1 MRRVSD
7 SYDDRM
13 LVGETWPR
21 EQERLADYLRPDELQ
36 LGFNFRFLLARY
48 DAHRFR
54 AAIELTEK
62 SFGPAA
68 WPTWTLSNHDFP
80 RHISRYARGGDAEA
94 RACLAAVM
102 LLTLR
107 GTPFIY
113 YGEEIGMRDA
123 AIPTGSKR
131 DPVGRDGCRSPMQ
144 WSDAVSG
151 GFSTNAN
158 TWLPCGDFKAVNV
171 ARQLN
176 DPRSM
181 LSLYRRLIE
190 LRKSTPA
197 LTEGS
202 YRAFEGA
209 PEDCLVFHRDTA
221 SQHLVVALNF
231 TAEPREINLPS
242 GKILLTTGAR
252 LEQSAKSPLTLAPN
266 EAVIVETK

>member
-1 MRRVSD
+1 
-7 SYDDRM
+7 
-13 LVGETWPR
+13 
-21 EQERLADYLRPDELQ
+21 
-36 LGFNFRFLLARY
+36 
-48 DAHRFR
+48 
-54 AAIELTEK
+54 
-62 SFGPAA
+62 
-68 WPTWTLSNHDFP
+68 
-80 RHISRYARGGDAEA
+80 
-94 RACLAAVM
+94 M

-123 AIPTGSKR
+123 AIPAGSKR

-144 WSDAVSG
+144 WSDALSG
-151 GFSTNAN
+151 GFSTNAE
-158 TWLPCGDFKAVNV
+158 TWLPCGDFKTVNV

-176 DPRSM
+176 DPHSM

-190 LRKSTPA
+190 LHKSTPA

-221 SQHLVVALNF
+221 AQHLVVALNF
-231 TAEPREINLPS
+231 TAEPREINLLS
-242 GKILLTTGAR
+242 GKVLLTTIAR
-252 LEQSAKSPLTLAPN
+252 PEQSTKSPLTLAPN